1 MLSSTCQNQSVQYL
15 QTELVSKVDP
25 NMLVA
30 KTQRGA
36 NNTTEQFAERNVKC
50 RHPLFEVHVVLSI
63 DCHRIRHSIEGF
75 KAV

>member
-1 MLSSTCQNQSVQYL
+1 
-15 QTELVSKVDP
+15 
-25 NMLVA
+25 MLVA

-50 RHPLFEVHVVLSI
+50 HHRLFEVHVVLSTN
-63 DCHRIRHSIEGF
+63 CHRIRHGIEGF